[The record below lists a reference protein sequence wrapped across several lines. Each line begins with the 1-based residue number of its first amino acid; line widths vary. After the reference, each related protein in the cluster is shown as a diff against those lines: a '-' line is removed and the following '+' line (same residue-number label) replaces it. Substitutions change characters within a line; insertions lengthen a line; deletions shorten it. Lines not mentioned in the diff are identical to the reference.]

1 MRKLKN
7 AFLNLNP
14 WLKFILIFCLLGAL
28 VNAFLL
34 AGDVRSGGLLLRLHL
49 GFFILYAAQVVFIL
63 WGERMVGVLSLLQAL
78 LALCSNADYT
88 FSLLVRFVGRMY
100 YSSHVLTV
108 QEISVYKYVFVS
120 ACFTLELFKTYLMFA
135 LLPAPQKATADLKT
149 TQP

>member
-1 MRKLKN
+1 MLFELKPLAEVYFN
-7 AFLNLNP
+7 LLPVGGFGKRIFIGRRCAFRRA
-14 WLKFILIFCLLGAL
+14 FTAL
-28 VNAFLL
+28 AF
-34 AGDVRSGGLLLRLHL
+34 

-100 YSSHVLTV
+100 YTSHVLTV

>member
-1 MRKLKN
+1 
-7 AFLNLNP
+7 
-14 WLKFILIFCLLGAL
+14 
-28 VNAFLL
+28 
-34 AGDVRSGGLLLRLHL
+34 
-49 GFFILYAAQVVFIL
+49 
-63 WGERMVGVLSLLQAL
+63 MVGVLSLLQAL

-88 FSLLVRFVGRMY
+88 FSLFVRFVGRIY
-100 YSSHVLTV
+100 YTSHVLTV

>member
-1 MRKLKN
+1 MHKLKN

-63 WGERMVGVLSLLQAL
+63 WG
-78 LALCSNADYT
+78 NAWWGCCPCC
-88 FSLLVRFVGRMY
+88 RR
-100 YSSHVLTV
+100 
-108 QEISVYKYVFVS
+108 
-120 ACFTLELFKTYLMFA
+120 C
-135 LLPAPQKATADLKT
+135 
-149 TQP
+149 